1 MRQTAV
7 RRDGRRRRMAALR
20 QNPRTR
26 AVGPVP
32 VGVEQQALTMSKPL
46 KIVLTLLLLAGFGA
60 ALFFALRGQQA
71 ERAVQQEA
79 AEVAAANPLTGLIA
93 LDVEPYFKDER
104 VRRILADKRLPVQV
118 TRVGSREMAGKVL
131 PGATPDFLF
140 PSGVVAANQIADAA
154 RKANITVAQSSP
166 FFTPMVIASWTPI
179 AKILVDNG
187 LAKPLGDR
195 IYGVDIGKL
204 TALMLAKKRWKDLQ
218 GSAAYDVT
226 RSVLVST
233 TDVRRSNSAA
243 MYLALASQAIHG
255 DIVTDRA
262 TAQKV
267 AAQVAELFKRQG
279 YQENYVNGN
288 FDDYVSIGIGKT
300 PMAFL
305 YENQMVSFAL
315 AKKGVQAD
323 MVLMYPQPT
332 IVNKVVFMATNERA
346 KALAELLASNAE
358 LQRIGVEYGF
368 RIADSGV
375 FMQAVKPTGLAVEER
390 LTQVVDPPS
399 YDIMAEM
406 IDVVSKEM
414 TQ

>member
-1 MRQTAV
+1 
-7 RRDGRRRRMAALR
+7 
-20 QNPRTR
+20 
-26 AVGPVP
+26 
-32 VGVEQQALTMSKPL
+32 MSKPL
-46 KIVLTLLLLAGFGA
+46 KIALTLLLLAGFGA
-60 ALFFALRGQQA
+60 ALFFSLRGQQA
-71 ERAVQQEA
+71 ERAQQQEA
-79 AEVAAANPLTGLIA
+79 AEVAAAGALTGVIA
-93 LDVEPYFKDER
+93 LDVEPFFKDER

-118 TRVGSREMAGKVL
+118 TRVGSREMAGKVA

-140 PSGVVAANQIADAA
+140 PSGVVAANQIVDAA
-154 RKANITVAQSSP
+154 RKANIAVAQSSP

-187 LAKPLGDR
+187 LAKPLGER
-195 IYGVDIGKL
+195 IYGVDMAKL

-218 GSAAYDVT
+218 GAAAYDVT

-243 MYLALASQAIHG
+243 MYLALTSQAVNG

-267 AAQVAELFKRQG
+267 AGQVAELFKRQG

-305 YENQMVSFAL
+305 YENQMVAFAL

-332 IVNKVVFMATNERA
+332 IVNKVVFIATNERA
-346 KALAELLASNAE
+346 KALAELLATNAE

-375 FMQAVKPTGLAVEER
+375 FMQAVKPTGLVVEER

-399 YDIMAEM
+399 FEVMAEM